1 MTKRE
6 MIERSLKALAEYDSL
21 PPEEQWQD
29 MIEAGIINE
38 KGEVLFSCEKRD
50 LERAAKEAAERAVRE
65 AAKRDNGP
73 EADTKR

>member
-6 MIERSLKALAEYDSL
+6 MIERSLKALAEYHSL
-21 PPEEQWQD
+21 PLEEQWRD

-50 LERAAKEAAERAVRE
+50 LERAAKEAAERAARE
-65 AAKRDNGP
+65 PAKPDNGP
-73 EADTKR
+73 ETGTKR